1 MEELTLELDD
11 QLMSRMRC
19 SADRRGLSLNEYVT
33 WVVRVAVGAEPSA
46 DEDQELRARLAEAGL
61 LNSPDSDAS
70 HGSRLVQRLRGKS
83 NTGMTTDEIMDLTR
97 GE

>member
-33 WVVRVAVGAEPSA
+33 WVVRVAVGAEPSS

-61 LNSPDSDAS
+61 L
-70 HGSRLVQRLRGKS
+70 G
-83 NTGMTTDEIMDLTR
+83 
-97 GE
+97 